1 MTNGK
6 FKIEY
11 DSNDVLNTL
20 NKLTDDNYIKSKVLI
35 TALKKGGE
43 ILQQNTIQTMKSK
56 LGSVATKNEHH
67 SKPMAEGVRL
77 IVDKNYYDVIVSI
90 MKDYRLKWFETG
102 TDERYTKG
110 KITGQS
116 MVKKGDGNRLRNVRS
131 GKKGYRGIIDDKHF
145 FKEARENTT
154 GIDEAINASLND
166 SLNKLFK
173 A

>member
-6 FKIEY
+6 FQIEC
-11 DSNDVLNTL
+11 DGNDVLDTL
-20 NKLTDDNYIKSKVLI
+20 NKLTDNNYLKSKVLI

-43 ILQQNTIQTMKSK
+43 VLQKSTTQVMKSK

-67 SKPMAEGVRL
+67 SKPMAEGVKV

-90 MKDYRLKWFETG
+90 MSDYRLKWFETG
-102 TDERYTKG
+102 TDDRYTKG

-116 MVKKGDGNRLRNVRS
+116 MVRKGDGNRLRNVRS
-131 GKKGYRGIIDDKHF
+131 GTKAYRGNIEKTNF

-154 GIDEAINASLND
+154 GIDEAINTSLND